1 MTMFQPQQVLKNR
14 YRIDASL
21 TPGGFGLT
29 YRAFDLKNNQPV
41 AIKTLN
47 RHLHGD
53 RPNWDE
59 MQEKF
64 VNEAMVLATLQHPHI
79 VKVYPQLFQANGLWC
94 MVMEYVDGSDLMKP
108 LRDGQTFSEAQAL
121 KIIGQVGAALHHMH
135 TSQDQVIL
143 HRDVKP
149 NNILLRKDTQ
159 EAILIDFGLARE
171 VDIGA
176 INSITNSLTEGFAP
190 PEQYK
195 RRDNFTP
202 ALDVYALAATL
213 YTLLSGHMMIPGNY
227 REEHNILV
235 KPVHELNPKVSK
247 EISEAIIQGTAVQ
260 ASDRPPS
267 IQQWLALLG
276 IGQKQENTAPRVLPT
291 VPNQYRKT
299 TIQIPRKIDITQ
311 PPNVQKSLPKSFT
324 EDLENGVKLEMLL
337 IPAGTFMMGTP
348 DDEIARCKKDSSD
361 GFRPETP
368 QHRVTIPKPFYMGK
382 FLVTQGQWQAVM
394 GKNPSSFKNGDNH
407 PIDSVSWN
415 DCQEFIKKLNKKTKK
430 SYRLPSEA
438 EWEYACRAGTT
449 TAFYFGETISTDQAN
464 YCGHYV
470 YGKGRKGVYRQETTE
485 VGSFPANTFGLYD
498 MHGNLWEWCADP
510 WHDTY
515 EEKPKEAKEN
525 GCIVWS
531 DDPIWMHGDGRGE
544 FFVYHSDDSVRW
556 SASNE
561 RILRGGSWN
570 NNPSTCRSA
579 NRARGKPDHS
589 NRLTGFRVACVSSS
603 TLKICQN
610 Q

>member
-1 MTMFQPQQVLKNR
+1 MTIFQPQQVLKNR

-64 VNEAMVLATLQHPHI
+64 VNEAMVLATLQHLHI
-79 VKVYPQLFQANGLWC
+79 VKVYPQLFQVNGLWC

-121 KIIGQVGAALHHMH
+121 KIIGQVGEALHYMH

-213 YTLLSGHMMIPGNY
+213 YTLLSGQMMIPGNY
-227 REEHNILV
+227 REEHNIPV

-299 TIQIPRKIDITQ
+299 TIQIPRKVDITQ

-324 EDLENGVKLEMLL
+324 EDLGNGVKLKMIL
-337 IPAGTFMMGTP
+337 IPTGTFLMGSSEGTGNN
-348 DDEIARCKKDSSD
+348 DEK
-361 GFRPETP
+361 P
-368 QHRVTIPKPFYMGK
+368 QHSVEISEPFYMGK

-394 GKNPSSFKNGDNH
+394 RNNPSHFKKGDNY
-407 PIDSVSWN
+407 PVDSVSWH
-415 DCQEFIKKLNKKTKK
+415 DCQRFIKKLNAKTRKT
-430 SYRLPSEA
+430 YRLPSEA
-438 EWEYACRAGTT
+438 EWEYACRAGTK
-449 TAFYFGETISTDQAN
+449 TAFYFGDTISTDQAN
-464 YCGHYV
+464 YNGNNSHS
-470 YGKGRKGVYRQETTE
+470 KGWKLFPWQRETGVYRQKTTE
-485 VGSFPANTFGLYD
+485 VGSFPANAFGLYD
-498 MHGNLWEWCADP
+498 MHGNLWEWCADDWEP
-510 WHDTY
+510 NYT
-515 EEKPKEAKEN
+515 EKRQQCPYKCTNSSK
-525 GCIVWS
+525 
-531 DDPIWMHGDGRGE
+531 
-544 FFVYHSDDSVRW
+544 
-556 SASNE
+556 
-561 RILRGGSWN
+561 ILRGGSWDSN
-570 NNPSTCRSA
+570 SRGCYSA
-579 NRARGKPDHS
+579 FRVGVKPVYGGVS
-589 NRLTGFRVACVSSS
+589 RGFRVVCVGS
-603 TLKICQN
+603 TALISWATHLDFPKSPAN